1 MLAIVL
7 KKHLKKVK
15 IFSIINSPVRSGEI
29 TPFFPAGLLI
39 ILKLL
44 LLLLVMS
51 RWLHAPR
58 LLLLLLLGGLLLRP
72 LLLLLA
78 LLQLQLLLLLHHTN
92 ATGGSLEARWEGLG
106 AVLFLWVGEE

>member
-1 MLAIVL
+1 MIAPQAVRQHRETCIV
-7 KKHLKKVK
+7 
-15 IFSIINSPVRSGEI
+15 P
-29 TPFFPAGLLI
+29 LL
-39 ILKLL
+39 
-44 LLLLVMS
+44 
-51 RWLHAPR
+51 R
-58 LLLLLLLGGLLLRP
+58 LLLRP